1 MKKKVTKAI
10 IPAAGFGTRML
21 PFTKAVPKELTPLV
35 DKPVLQYVVEEAVS
49 SGIEDIMIIISSG
62 KEAVIRHFESAP
74 ELEMRLLESGKD
86 KILSAV
92 RASNSP
98 ARIEYIYQPQL
109 NGLGGAIRLA
119 ENFAAGEPVA
129 VLLGDTV
136 LDSSAAR
143 PVTGQLIDVYE
154 KYGSSV
160 IALEQVDAEKVSS
173 YGIADAELLAGNI
186 FKLHDLMEK
195 PSPEDAP
202 GDLAVA
208 SRYLFTPGIFSAL
221 QKTTCGLHN
230 EIQLTDAI
238 RLLLKTENVFG
249 CQVSGKRFDLG
260 TPDGFIAANVEFAMR
275 CPELR
280 SKLMPRLRN
289 ILNH

>member
-143 PVTGQLIDVYE
+143 PVT
-154 KYGSSV
+154 
-160 IALEQVDAEKVSS
+160 
-173 YGIADAELLAGNI
+173 
-186 FKLHDLMEK
+186 
-195 PSPEDAP
+195 
-202 GDLAVA
+202 
-208 SRYLFTPGIFSAL
+208 
-221 QKTTCGLHN
+221 
-230 EIQLTDAI
+230 
-238 RLLLKTENVFG
+238 
-249 CQVSGKRFDLG
+249 
-260 TPDGFIAANVEFAMR
+260 
-275 CPELR
+275 
-280 SKLMPRLRN
+280 
-289 ILNH
+289 